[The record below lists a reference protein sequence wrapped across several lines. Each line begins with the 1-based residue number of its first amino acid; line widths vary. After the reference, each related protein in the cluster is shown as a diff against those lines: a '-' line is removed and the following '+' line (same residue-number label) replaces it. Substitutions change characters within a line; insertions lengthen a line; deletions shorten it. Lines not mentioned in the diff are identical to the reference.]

1 MKEFFEKIFGSIHD
15 FIMTNG
21 ENPIFWL
28 ILFFAGIALFWFT
41 YNALH
46 KNGQ

>member
-1 MKEFFEKIFGSIHD
+1 MGKFFENIYKSFHD

-28 ILFFAGIALFWFT
+28 ILFFAGIGLFLLT
-41 YNALH
+41 YGVLH
-46 KNGQ
+46 KDK

>member
-1 MKEFFEKIFGSIHD
+1 MGKFFENIYKSFHD

-28 ILFFAGIALFWFT
+28 ILFFAGLIIFGLA

-46 KNGQ
+46 KD